1 MHMAPSTTR
10 TKHWTRLEYERLVDL
25 GAFRPGERLEL
36 VGGAL
41 VVREPQGGPHA
52 TAVGLAE
59 DALREAF
66 GAGWTVRAQSPIALD
81 EDSEP
86 EPDIAVVPG
95 NRRDYRGGHPSRP
108 VLIVEVA
115 DSSLPL
121 DRREK
126 ASLYARAGIADYWIV
141 NLVDN
146 VLEVYR
152 EPEADSDAPYGWRY
166 RSTAISH
173 AGDVV
178 TPLARSG
185 STVPVSDL
193 LL

>member
-1 MHMAPSTTR
+1 MALSSVR
-10 TKHWTRLEYERLVDL
+10 TKHWTRVEYERLVDL

-66 GAGWTVRAQSPIALD
+66 GAGWTVRAQSPIALG

-95 NRRDYRGGHPSRP
+95 TRRDYRRGHPSQP

-115 DSSLPL
+115 DSSLQL
-121 DRREK
+121 DRWDK
-126 ASLYARAGIADYWIV
+126 ASLYAHARIGDYWIV

-152 EPEADSDAPYGWRY
+152 DPVEDPEAPFGWRY
-166 RSTAISH
+166 GSTATLQ
-173 AGDVV
+173 AGDLV
-178 TPLARSG
+178 TPLASSRSAV
-185 STVPVSDL
+185 SVSDL

>member
-1 MHMAPSTTR
+1 MAVSPVR
-10 TKHWTRLEYERLVDL
+10 TKHWTRVEYERLIDL

-59 DALREAF
+59 DALRQIF

-81 EDSEP
+81 DDSEP

-95 NRRDYRGGHPSRP
+95 SRRDHGRAHPSHP

-115 DSSLPL
+115 ESSPTF
-121 DRREK
+121 DRGEK

-141 NLVDN
+141 DLLEN

-152 EPEADSDAPYGWRY
+152 DPVPDPDRPYGWRY
-166 RSTAISH
+166 GSAATLRP
-173 AGDVV
+173 GDLV
-178 TPLARSG
+178 TPLAAPA
-185 STVPVSDL
+185 TPVPVADL
-193 LL
+193 LP

>member
-1 MHMAPSTTR
+1 MTLSSVR
-10 TKHWTRLEYERLVDL
+10 TKHWTRVEYERLVDL

-36 VGGAL
+36 VAGAL

-95 NRRDYRGGHPSRP
+95 NRRDYRRDHPSCP
-108 VLIVEVA
+108 VLIVEVG
-115 DSSLPL
+115 DSTLLL
-121 DRREK
+121 DQREK
-126 ASLYARAGIADYWIV
+126 ASLYARARIADYWIV
-141 NLVDN
+141 NLIDN

-152 EPEADSDAPYGWRY
+152 DPVADPEAPYAWRY
-166 RSTAISH
+166 GSTATFH
-173 AGDVV
+173 AGNVV
-178 TPLARSG
+178 TPLALSH
-185 STVPVSDL
+185 STVPVFDL
-193 LL
+193 LP